1 MHPILVASVLAA
13 AAPSGPDAAEAAR
26 RALAARLRSSVVTV
40 TSYVPF
46 ERTPENEGRWQVAD
60 ESPHPNAIR
69 HEVASGIVVGDQGTV
84 LCCRTPL
91 TMPGGGFATFFDI
104 ETAEGGRFDAELIA
118 SEPTINIAILRIKE
132 TAGMAW
138 SESLRPIEIGD
149 ASTVEAGDA
158 VYAVGDPFGSSRTF
172 APGVI
177 MAVPTVACYQAD
189 LTGSFL
195 HASVAVSPGAV
206 GGALVDRDGKA
217 IGLIVP
223 PPSLDPDARP
233 APEPFVT
240 YAMQIGTV
248 LGVAEA
254 LETKRTNHSP
264 WLGFSVRSL
273 DELKTAM
280 RDPAAFERLVK
291 PPHGI
296 VVDDLFEPSP
306 AAKAGVRRG
315 DFVLDIGGRKITG
328 VLDFQQAL
336 YYFSGSAVPIR
347 FFRDGEESVRMIS
360 IETRPPEANR

>member
-1 MHPILVASVLAA
+1 
-13 AAPSGPDAAEAAR
+13 
-26 RALAARLRSSVVTV
+26 VVTV

-46 ERTPENEGRWQVAD
+46 EKTPENRGRWEVAD
-60 ESPHPNAIR
+60 ESPHPFAIR
-69 HEVASGIVVGDQGTV
+69 HLVASGIVVGDQGTV

-91 TMPGGGFATFFDI
+91 TVPGGGFATFFDV
-104 ETAEGGRFDAELIA
+104 ETADGGRFDAELIA

-132 TAGMAW
+132 TAGLAW
-138 SESLRPIEIGD
+138 SDSLRPIEIGD
-149 ASTVEAGDA
+149 AEAVEAGDT
-158 VYAVGDPFGSSRTF
+158 VYAVADPFGSSRTF

-223 PPSLDPDARP
+223 PPSLDPEARP

-254 LETKRTNHSP
+254 LEAKRTNHSP
-264 WLGFSVRSL
+264 WVGFSVRSR
-273 DELKTAM
+273 DELKAAM
-280 RDPAAFERLVK
+280 RDQAAFERLAK
-291 PPHGI
+291 PAHGI
-296 VVDDLFEPSP
+296 VVDDLYEPSP
-306 AAKAGVRRG
+306 ASKAGVRRG
-315 DFVLDIGGRKITG
+315 DWVLDVGGRKIMG

-336 YYFSGSAVPIR
+336 YYFSGTTVPIR
-347 FFRDGEESVRMIS
+347 FFRDGEESLRMVA